1 MNSFYGKAIIE
12 WQPYNYENTM
22 FFNYMYSVINEKKS
36 SPVSSFTTLIF
47 FLTAVGH
54 VTLVHLLPFPGCQ
67 RGLFR
72 CDR

>member
-1 MNSFYGKAIIE
+1 MNSFYGKATI
-12 WQPYNYENTM
+12 QLGKHNV
-22 FFNYMYSVINEKKS
+22 FQLHAHVYSNHWKKS

-47 FLTAVGH
+47 LLTAVGH
-54 VTLVHLLPFPGCQ
+54 VTLVHLLPFQECQ